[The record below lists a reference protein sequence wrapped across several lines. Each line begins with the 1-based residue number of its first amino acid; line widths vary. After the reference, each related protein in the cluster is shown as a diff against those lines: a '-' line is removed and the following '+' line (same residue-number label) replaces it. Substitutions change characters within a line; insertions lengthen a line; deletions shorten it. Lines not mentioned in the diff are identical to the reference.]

1 MERAGRGA
9 PAGFSADS
17 ARRDDHPWTGG
28 GLGGGALALGDAV
41 QAAWIKSRGAD
52 AECLGNAA
60 NLRSP
65 VVIVKIRVADFT
77 KIAIFERE

>member
-1 MERAGRGA
+1 M
-9 PAGFSADS
+9 
-17 ARRDDHPWTGG
+17 GG

-60 NLRSP
+60 NLRSQ
-65 VVIVKIRVADFT
+65 VVIVKLRA
-77 KIAIFERE
+77 A

>member
-1 MERAGRGA
+1 V
-9 PAGFSADS
+9 GFSADS

-28 GLGGGALALGDAV
+28 DLGGGALALGDAV

-60 NLRSP
+60 NLRSR
-65 VVIVKIRVADFT
+65 VVNVKVQ
-77 KIAIFERE
+77 IAECA